1 MATFTADMKMK
12 DLRRKVLVF
21 FEKPTEGSE
30 TVDWG
35 VLAGKLAILGEEKI
49 TRADGKEET
58 EIRKQN
64 DWGQDSNQTPE
75 QYIQRKTRGFIDMI
89 HGYSQKRDNT
99 WIFNACNGF
108 ISDPLPNYSDYAA
121 RIYPTFTKHLNLT
134 RTRGIFQTDYC
145 GVDVFTRVTLGQII
159 GIMIGGASYIAV
171 PLVFEAYAFW
181 AYNIAKVAKSPD
193 EVRANILIN
202 SMVFNNFRRFR

>member
-1 MATFTADMKMK
+1 MAIM
-12 DLRRKVLVF
+12 L
-21 FEKPTEGSE
+21 S
-30 TVDWG
+30 
-35 VLAGKLAILGEEKI
+35 
-49 TRADGKEET
+49 TRA
-58 EIRKQN
+58 
-64 DWGQDSNQTPE
+64 
-75 QYIQRKTRGFIDMI
+75 
-89 HGYSQKRDNT
+89 
-99 WIFNACNGF
+99 F

-145 GVDVFTRVTLGQII
+145 GVDEFTRVTLGQII
-159 GIMIGGASYIAV
+159 GIMIGGLGYIV
-171 PLVFEAYAFW
+171 FPDVFEAYAFW